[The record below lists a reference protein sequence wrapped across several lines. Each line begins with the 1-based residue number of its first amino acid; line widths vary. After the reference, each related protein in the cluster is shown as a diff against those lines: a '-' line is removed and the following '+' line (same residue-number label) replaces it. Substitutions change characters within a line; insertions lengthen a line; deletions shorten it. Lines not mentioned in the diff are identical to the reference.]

1 MGAYFGVEKT
11 IPPYA
16 RDGILLIPHR
26 AGRNP
31 KNNTHFIQ
39 SQSFLGKTKRP
50 FFLASQQLSD
60 RLSQNTFLKVINEMS
75 THKCFSYSTMDEFIN
90 TYLVLSDEK
99 FLSMLETLITDQDD
113 KQTIN
118 DLKNRKLWRRIVE
131 IYPKEGKKRKSDI
144 KNQIDTIKKAILE
157 KFPMLKPFIKEDII
171 QDNPLKGLNKEEAI
185 LLKKDKDENY
195 IVDKDQNWL
204 SESII
209 FEALS
214 SHYLVGR
221 LYLRVDTSTEKG
233 RKIYREIKDLVNSM
247 LD

>member
-1 MGAYFGVEKT
+1 VDKEKKIIRLGIKKSGLPAIENFLQARYELYIQIYFHKT
-11 IPPYA
+11 NCSCNSM
-16 RDGILLIPHR
+16 LIH
-26 AGRNP
+26 ATCNLEQGEFNKCNNP
-31 KNNTHFIQ
+31 K
-39 SQSFLGKTKRP
+39 
-50 FFLASQQLSD
+50 
-60 RLSQNTFLKVINEMS
+60 
-75 THKCFSYSTMDEFIN
+75 EFIN
-90 TYLVLSDEK
+90 TYLKLSDEK
-99 FLSMLETLITDQDD
+99 FLSMLETLIADQDD

-171 QDNPLKGLNKEEAI
+171 QDNPLKGLNNEEAI

-195 IVDKDQNWL
+195 IEDGNQNWL

-214 SHYLVGR
+214 RHYLVGR
-221 LYLRVDTSTEKG
+221 LYIRADTMFLAS
-233 RKIYREIKDLVNSM
+233 RKCIKWQLKMHHLQILIFTYCVIMILYTGSF
-247 LD
+247 LH